1 MHNTFES
8 VILPLH
14 PEAAHIHR
22 LLRDKGGVSLMSGSG
37 PTVFGLFDDPEKARA
52 AYETLVGEGTEA
64 YLTGAI
70 SRI

>member
-22 LLRDKGGVSLMSGSG
+22 LLREMGGIPLMSGSG
-37 PTVFGLFDDPEKARA
+37 PTVFGLFDAPDKART
-52 AYETLVGEGTEA
+52 AYETLLGEGTEA
-64 YLTGAI
+64 YLTHAI
-70 SRI
+70 ARI